1 MSVAESGKAKLT
13 AAPVLSL
20 NKDFGIEMVS
30 RPIQHLALGAFL
42 RQKRGNMKQNSC
54 GCKWHIYL

>member
-20 NKDFGIEMVS
+20 NKDFGIETVS
-30 RPIQHLALGAFL
+30 RPIQHFTLGAIL
-42 RQKRGNMKQNSC
+42 
-54 GCKWHIYL
+54 